1 MDIIT
6 AEKTYRDYQRK
17 LRAYGHAMGIMVY
30 DKITAAPRGAEA
42 GVSESLEI
50 LNEASYKLEMSEE
63 LSAAVDYLYDY
74 REELDAKTRR
84 EIEVYRRGID
94 YVRSIPEDEYI
105 AYMALT
111 NEAADVWRRAKEEN
125 DYASFLPY
133 LQKIFDTNRKFALY
147 YKPNCDPYD
156 TLLDFYER
164 GLTKERCDA
173 FFGEL
178 KEAIIPLIARVTE
191 AEPIDDSFM
200 HSRFPIEAQRKL
212 SDYLMDVIAIDKG
225 RCAIGETEH
234 PFTDNFSKN
243 DVRITTHYYEDD
255 FTNSMYSVVH
265 EGGHALYELG
275 SGDEYEKTNI
285 AGGASMAIHETI
297 SRFYE
302 NIIGRSESF
311 CRLIF
316 PRVRELFPAEF
327 ADVTEEQFYRACNV
341 SRPSLIRTA
350 ADELTYPLHII
361 VRYEIERDVI
371 AGKYGAEDIP
381 RVWREKYKHYLGV
394 DVPDDTN
401 GVLQDSHWSG
411 GSIGYFPTYA
421 LGSAY
426 GAQILSVMRRDID
439 IEAAVAS
446 GSTKAINDW
455 LEKHIFRHSA
465 MYDPDELFRMCV
477 GEDFSPRFY
486 IDYLTEKYTRVY
498 RLNG

>member
-1 MDIIT
+1 MDIMT
-6 AEKTYRDYQRK
+6 AEKIYRDYQRK
-17 LRAYGHAMGIMVY
+17 LRAYGHAMGLMSH
-30 DKITAAPRGAEA
+30 DKVTAAPRGAEA
-42 GVSESLEI
+42 GVSESLEV
-50 LNEASYKLEMSEE
+50 LNEAAYKLEMSEE
-63 LSAAVDYLYDY
+63 LSAAVDYIYDH
-74 REELDAKTRR
+74 REELDAKMRR
-84 EIEVYRRGID
+84 EIELYRRSID

-105 AYMALT
+105 AYMALA

-125 DYASFLPY
+125 DFAAFAPY
-133 LQKIFDTNRKFALY
+133 LQKMFDTNKKFALY
-147 YKPNCDPYD
+147 YKPDCDPYD

-164 GLTKERCDA
+164 GLTRERCDA

-178 KEAIIPLIARVTE
+178 KEAIIPLILRVTK
-191 AEPIDDSFM
+191 ATPIEDSFL

-225 RCAIGETEH
+225 RCTIGETEH
-234 PFTDNFSKN
+234 PFTQNFGKN
-243 DVRITTHYYEDD
+243 DVRITTHYYEED

-285 AGGASMAIHETI
+285 SGGASMAIHETI

-316 PRVRELFPAEF
+316 PRVRELFPEEF

-341 SRPSLIRTA
+341 SKPSLIRTA
-350 ADELTYPLHII
+350 ADELTYPLHVI
-361 VRYEIERDVI
+361 VRYEIERDI
-371 AGKYGAEDIP
+371 IDGRYGVKEIP

-394 DVPDDTN
+394 DVPDDTH
-401 GVLQDSHWSG
+401 GALQDSHWSG
-411 GSIGYFPTYA
+411 GLIGYFPTYA
-421 LGSAY
+421 FGSAY

-439 IEAAVAS
+439 VEATVSS
-446 GSTKAINDW
+446 GSTKTINDW
-455 LEKHIFRHSA
+455 LEEHIFRHSA
-465 MYDPDELFRMCV
+465 MYDPDVLFRMCA
-477 GEDFSPRFY
+477 GEDFSPSFY

-498 RLNG
+498 RLN